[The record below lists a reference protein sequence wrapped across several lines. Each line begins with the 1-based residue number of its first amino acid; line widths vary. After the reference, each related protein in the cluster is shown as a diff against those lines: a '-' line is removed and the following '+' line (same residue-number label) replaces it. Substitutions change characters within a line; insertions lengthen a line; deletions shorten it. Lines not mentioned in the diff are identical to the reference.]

1 MRVLQVQV
9 WALDISPH
17 FATCRAA
24 GSVTWRPCLP
34 TLPWLS
40 DPQHGYT
47 LDTCVETEA
56 ETRMVLHAENWIDK
70 CRHVNYCGRYTTR

>member
-1 MRVLQVQV
+1 MRILQVPA
-9 WALDISPH
+9 WTLDMFPH
-17 FATCRAA
+17 FVTCRAA

-56 ETRMVLHAENWIDK
+56 GVKALATRMVLHAAK
-70 CRHVNYCGRYTTR
+70 